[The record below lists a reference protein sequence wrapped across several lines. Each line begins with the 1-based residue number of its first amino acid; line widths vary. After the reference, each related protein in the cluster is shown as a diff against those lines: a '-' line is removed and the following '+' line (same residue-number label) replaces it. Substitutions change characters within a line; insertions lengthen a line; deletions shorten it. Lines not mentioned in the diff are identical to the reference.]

1 MKFVQLVVAL
11 AIASSQV
18 CFAEAAVGRRNQE
31 EESRPRGTPRAA
43 TTHYVAER
51 EEESIPRVEHNTV
64 KEEVRQRQKT
74 KARAEPTVVDK
85 KETHERQHTKTRTKP
100 VAAAKEAKESQ
111 HITDTRTKTK
121 SHEPRTKHDHPHARD
136 DGPSQ
141 IVNGQDADIG
151 EYPYFVDLDGCGGSL
166 IAPQVVLT
174 AAHCAPIIFAGKN
187 VIINGYE
194 RGTVTSGAFETSVLM
209 YGGHPDYDEMNMAND
224 IM

>member
-1 MKFVQLVVAL
+1 MKFAQLSVAL

-18 CFAEAAVGRRNQE
+18 CFAKADVGRRNQE
-31 EESRPRGTPRAA
+31 EESRPRGKPRAA
-43 TTHYVAER
+43 TTHVEER
-51 EEESIPRVEHNTV
+51 EEESIPRVEHAV
-64 KEEVRQRQKT
+64 EEEVHQRQKT
-74 KARAEPTVVDK
+74 KTRAEPVAVT
-85 KETHERQHTKTRTKP
+85 KETNERQHTKTRSKP
-100 VAAAKEAKESQ
+100 VAAAKEAKASQ
-111 HITDTRTKTK
+111 DTKTRTKTK
-121 SHEPRTKHDHPHARD
+121 SHEPRTKHDRPHARD

>member
-1 MKFVQLVVAL
+1 MKFVLLVVAL
-11 AIASSQV
+11 AITSSQV
-18 CFAEAAVGRRNQE
+18 CYAEAAVDRRNQE
-31 EESRPRGTPRAA
+31 EESTPRGKPRAA
-43 TTHYVAER
+43 TIYFAER
-51 EEESIPRVEHNTV
+51 EEESIPRVEHTV
-64 KEEVRQRQKT
+64 KEKEVHQRQKT
-74 KARAEPTVVDK
+74 KARAEPTVAEK

-100 VAAAKEAKESQ
+100 VAAGTEAKESQ
-111 HITDTRTKTK
+111 HNTDTRTKSK
-121 SHEPRTKHDHPHARD
+121 SREPRTKHDLPHAKD

-174 AAHCAPIIFAGKN
+174 AAHCAPIIFAGKS